1 MYAEELSGR
10 DGSNLSTQILTNSH
24 KLFQRRLQVLSKTC
38 SEYIRRWQRISS
50 LQAFVTQPEV
60 INADFVALELF
71 IVAERMKAFAFWR

>member
-1 MYAEELSGR
+1 MHAEGLSGR
-10 DGSNLSTQILTNSH
+10 DCRNLSTQNLTHSH
-24 KLFQRRLQVLSKTC
+24 KLFQRRLQVFNTTC